1 MLVRPALVPSWPPG
15 LVDLFGRE
23 GPLLLE
29 VGFGDGRFTA
39 ELAKAHPDW
48 LILGAEVSASSVLRA
63 YRRLRQEGVG
73 NVRLYH
79 GQGTFALRNLVP
91 PGSLRRVIVN
101 FPDPWPK
108 KRHQAK
114 RLSREEFFRKLSI
127 RLVEGGDL
135 LLTTDH
141 EEYFRFALEEAAKT
155 GLYRVEV
162 REPPKAHLRTKYAL
176 KWKAAGRT
184 FFHAVFT
191 KVGVALPEGQTRLA
205 DPTPWPP
212 IRRYEVAHALLTG
225 TLPQEL
231 RLAKVP
237 LVTPKGVV
245 VFLEVARGET
255 GFYVLTHVEEE
266 DLTQDLLLEV
276 RRSARGIYAG
286 VSRFGSPLITEGV
299 KEAVRALMAKLIGM
313 GLEVVQDHT

>member
-1 MLVRPALVPSWPPG
+1 M
-15 LVDLFGRE
+15 VDLFGRE
-23 GPLLLE
+23 GPLVLE

-39 ELAKAHPDW
+39 ELAKAHPEW
-48 LILGAEVSASSVLRA
+48 LILGAEVSAASVLRA
-63 YRRLRQEGVG
+63 YRRLKREGIG

-79 GQGTFALRNLVP
+79 GQGPFALRNLVP
-91 PGSLRRVIVN
+91 PGGLRRVIVN

-108 KRHQAK
+108 RRHQGK
-114 RLSREEFFRKLSI
+114 RLLGEGFFRRLST
-127 RLVEGGDL
+127 RLMGGGDL

-141 EEYFRFALEEAAKT
+141 EEYFRFALEEGKRS

-162 REPPKAHLRTKYAL
+162 KEPPEAHLRTKYAL
-176 KWKAAGRT
+176 KWKEAGRT

-191 KVGVALPEGQTRLA
+191 KVAE

-212 IRRYEVAHALLTG
+212 IRRYEVAHALLRG
-225 TLPQEL
+225 ELPKEL
-231 RLAKVP
+231 TLAKAPVAIP
-237 LVTPKGVV
+237 GGVA
-245 VFLEVARGET
+245 VFLEVARGEE

-276 RRSARGIYAG
+276 RRSAHGLYAG

-299 KEAVRALMAKLIGM
+299 KGAVRALVRELEGM

>member
-1 MLVRPALVPSWPPG
+1 MV
-15 LVDLFGRE
+15 
-23 GPLLLE
+23 LE

-39 ELAKAHPDW
+39 ELAKAHPEW
-48 LILGAEVSASSVLRA
+48 LILGAEVSAASVQRA
-63 YRRLRQEGVG
+63 YRRLRREGIA

-79 GQGTFALRNLVP
+79 GQGLFALRNLVP
-91 PGSLRRVIVN
+91 PGSLKRVIVN

-108 KRHQAK
+108 KRHQRK
-114 RLSREEFFRKLSI
+114 RLLQEGFFRRLST

-141 EEYFRFALEEAAKT
+141 EAYFHFALEEAKRS

-162 REPPKAHLRTKYAL
+162 KEPPEAHLRTKYAL
-176 KWKAAGRT
+176 KWKEAGRT

-191 KVGVALPEGQTRLA
+191 KVAE

-212 IRRYEVAHALLTG
+212 IRRYEVAHALLRG
-225 TLPQEL
+225 ELPKEL
-231 RLAKVP
+231 TLAKAPVAVP
-237 LVTPKGVV
+237 GGVA
-245 VFLEVARGET
+245 VFLEVARGEE

-276 RRSARGIYAG
+276 RRSARGLYAG

-299 KEAVRALMAKLIGM
+299 KEAVRALVRELGRV

>member
-1 MLVRPALVPSWPPG
+1 MLVRPALLPLWPPR
-15 LVDLFGRE
+15 VIDLFGRE
-23 GPLLLE
+23 GPLVLE
-29 VGFGDGRFTA
+29 VGFGDGRFTVD
-39 ELAKAHPDW
+39 LAKAHPEW
-48 LILGAEVSASSVLRA
+48 LILGAEVSAASVQRA
-63 YRRLRQEGVG
+63 YRRLRREGIG

-79 GQGTFALRNLVP
+79 GQGLFALRNLVP
-91 PGSLRRVIVN
+91 PGSLKRVIVN

-108 KRHQAK
+108 KRHQRK
-114 RLSREEFFRKLSI
+114 RLLQEGFFRRLST

-141 EEYFRFALEEAAKT
+141 EEYFRLALEEAERS

-162 REPPKAHLRTKYAL
+162 KEPPETHLRTKYAL
-176 KWKAAGRT
+176 KWKEAGRI

-191 KVGVALPEGQTRLA
+191 KMAE

-212 IRRYEVAHALLTG
+212 IRRYEVAHALLRG
-225 TLPQEL
+225 ELPKEL
-231 RLAKVP
+231 TLAKASVAIP
-237 LVTPKGVV
+237 GGMA
-245 VFLEVARGET
+245 VFLEVARGEE

-276 RRSARGIYAG
+276 RRSARGLYAG

-299 KEAVRALMAKLIGM
+299 KEAVRALVRELGRV

>member
-1 MLVRPALVPSWPPG
+1 M
-15 LVDLFGRE
+15 DLFGRE
-23 GPLLLE
+23 GPLVLE

-39 ELAKAHPDW
+39 ELAKAHPEW
-48 LILGAEVSASSVLRA
+48 LILGAEVSAASVLRA
-63 YRRLRQEGVG
+63 YRRLKREGIG

-79 GQGTFALRNLVP
+79 GQGPFALRNLVP

-108 KRHQAK
+108 KRHQRK
-114 RLSREEFFRKLSI
+114 RLLQEGFFRRLST

-141 EEYFRFALEEAAKT
+141 EEYFCFALEEAKRS

-162 REPPKAHLRTKYAL
+162 KEPPEAHLRTKYAL
-176 KWKAAGRT
+176 KWKEAGRI

-191 KVGVALPEGQTRLA
+191 KVAE

-212 IRRYEVAHALLTG
+212 IRRYEVAHALLRG
-225 TLPQEL
+225 ELPKEL
-231 RLAKVP
+231 TLAKAPVAIP
-237 LVTPKGVV
+237 GGVA
-245 VFLEVARGET
+245 VFLEVARGEE

-276 RRSARGIYAG
+276 RRSAHGLYAG

-299 KEAVRALMAKLIGM
+299 KEVVRALVQELGRV

>member
-1 MLVRPALVPSWPPG
+1 VLVRPALLPLWPPR
-15 LVDLFGRE
+15 VKDLFGRE
-23 GPLLLE
+23 GPLVLE

-39 ELAKAHPDW
+39 ELAKAHPEW
-48 LILGAEVSASSVLRA
+48 LILGAEVSAASVLRA
-63 YRRLRQEGVG
+63 YRRLKREGIG

-79 GQGTFALRNLVP
+79 GQGPFALRNLVP

-108 KRHQAK
+108 KRHQRK
-114 RLSREEFFRKLSI
+114 RLLQEGFFRRLST
-127 RLVEGGDL
+127 RLMGGGDL

-141 EEYFRFALEEAAKT
+141 EEYFRFALEEAKRS

-162 REPPKAHLRTKYAL
+162 KEPPEAHLRTKYAL
-176 KWKAAGRT
+176 KWKEAGRT

-191 KVGVALPEGQTRLA
+191 KVAE

-212 IRRYEVAHALLTG
+212 IRRYEVAHALLRG
-225 TLPQEL
+225 ELPKEL
-231 RLAKVP
+231 TLAKAPVAIP
-237 LVTPKGVV
+237 GGVA
-245 VFLEVARGET
+245 VFLEVARGEE

-276 RRSARGIYAG
+276 RRSAHGLYAG

-299 KEAVRALMAKLIGM
+299 KEAVRALVQELGGV

>member
-1 MLVRPALVPSWPPG
+1 LV
-15 LVDLFGRE
+15 
-23 GPLLLE
+23 LE

-39 ELAKAHPDW
+39 ELAKAHPEW
-48 LILGAEVSASSVLRA
+48 LILGAEVSAASVQRA
-63 YRRLRQEGVG
+63 YRRLRREGIA

-79 GQGTFALRNLVP
+79 GQGLFALRNLVP
-91 PGSLRRVIVN
+91 PGSLKRVIVN

-108 KRHQAK
+108 KRHQRK
-114 RLSREEFFRKLSI
+114 RLLQEGFFRRLST

-141 EEYFRFALEEAAKT
+141 EEYFHFALEEAKRS

-162 REPPKAHLRTKYAL
+162 KEPPEAHLRTKYAL
-176 KWKAAGRT
+176 KWKEAGRT

-191 KVGVALPEGQTRLA
+191 KVAE

-212 IRRYEVAHALLTG
+212 IRRYEVAHALLRG
-225 TLPQEL
+225 ELPKEL
-231 RLAKVP
+231 TLAKAPVAVP
-237 LVTPKGVV
+237 GGVA
-245 VFLEVARGET
+245 VFLEVARGEE

-276 RRSARGIYAG
+276 RRSARGLYAG

-299 KEAVRALMAKLIGM
+299 KEAVRALERELGRV
-313 GLEVVQDHT
+313 GLEVVQDRT

>member
-1 MLVRPALVPSWPPG
+1 M
-15 LVDLFGRE
+15 DLFGRE
-23 GPLLLE
+23 GPLVLE

-39 ELAKAHPDW
+39 ELAKAHPEW
-48 LILGAEVSASSVLRA
+48 LILGAEVSAASVLRA
-63 YRRLRQEGVG
+63 YRRLKREGIG

-79 GQGTFALRNLVP
+79 GQGPFALRNLVP

-108 KRHQAK
+108 KRHQRK
-114 RLSREEFFRKLSI
+114 RLLQEGFFRRLST
-127 RLVEGGDL
+127 RLEEGGDL

-141 EEYFRFALEEAAKT
+141 EEYFRFALEEAKRS

-162 REPPKAHLRTKYAL
+162 KEPPEAHLRTKYAL
-176 KWKAAGRT
+176 KWKEAGRT

-191 KVGVALPEGQTRLA
+191 KVAE

-212 IRRYEVAHALLTG
+212 IRRYEVAHALLRG
-225 TLPQEL
+225 ELPKEL
-231 RLAKVP
+231 TLAKAPVAVP
-237 LVTPKGVV
+237 GGVA
-245 VFLEVARGET
+245 VFLEVARGEE

-276 RRSARGIYAG
+276 RRSAHGLYAG

-299 KEAVRALMAKLIGM
+299 KEAVRALVQELGRV

>member
-1 MLVRPALVPSWPPG
+1 MA
-15 LVDLFGRE
+15 DLFGRE
-23 GPLLLE
+23 GPLVLE

-39 ELAKAHPDW
+39 ELAKAHPEW
-48 LILGAEVSASSVLRA
+48 LILGAEISAASVLRA
-63 YRRLRQEGVG
+63 YRRLRREGIG

-79 GQGTFALRNLVP
+79 GQGPFALRNLVP
-91 PGSLRRVIVN
+91 PRSLRRVIVN

-108 KRHQAK
+108 KRHQRK
-114 RLSREEFFRKLSI
+114 RLLQEGFFRRLST

-141 EEYFRFALEEAAKT
+141 EEYFRFALEEAERS
-155 GLYRVEV
+155 GLYRLEV
-162 REPPKAHLRTKYAL
+162 REPPEAHLRTKYAL
-176 KWKAAGRT
+176 KWREAGRS

-191 KVGVALPEGQTRLA
+191 KVAE
-205 DPTPWPP
+205 DPHPWPP
-212 IRRYEVAHALLTG
+212 IRRYEVAHALLKG
-225 TLPQEL
+225 NLPE
-231 RLAKVP
+231 RLVLPRTP
-237 LVTPKGVV
+237 LALPGGVA
-245 VFLEVARGET
+245 VFLEVARGEE

-276 RRSARGIYAG
+276 RRSAHGVYAG

-299 KEAVRALMAKLIGM
+299 KEAVRALVRELGKA

>member
-1 MLVRPALVPSWPPG
+1 MLVRPALLPLWPPR

-23 GPLLLE
+23 GPLVLE

-39 ELAKAHPDW
+39 ELAKAHPEW
-48 LILGAEVSASSVLRA
+48 LILGAEVSAASVQRA
-63 YRRLRQEGVG
+63 YRRLRREGIA

-79 GQGTFALRNLVP
+79 GQGLFALRNLVP
-91 PGSLRRVIVN
+91 PGSLKRVIVN

-108 KRHQAK
+108 KRHQRK
-114 RLSREEFFRKLSI
+114 RLLQEGFFRRLST
-127 RLVEGGDL
+127 RLMEGGDL

-141 EEYFRFALEEAAKT
+141 EAYFRFALEEAKRS

-162 REPPKAHLRTKYAL
+162 KEPPEAHLRTKYAL
-176 KWKAAGRT
+176 KWKEAGRT

-191 KVGVALPEGQTRLA
+191 KVAE

-212 IRRYEVAHALLTG
+212 IRRYEVAHALLRG
-225 TLPQEL
+225 ELPKEL
-231 RLAKVP
+231 TLAKAPVAVP
-237 LVTPKGVV
+237 GGVA
-245 VFLEVARGET
+245 VFLEVARGEE

-276 RRSARGIYAG
+276 RRSARGLYAG

-299 KEAVRALMAKLIGM
+299 KEAVRALVRELGRV

>member
-1 MLVRPALVPSWPPG
+1 MV
-15 LVDLFGRE
+15 
-23 GPLLLE
+23 LE

-39 ELAKAHPDW
+39 ELAKAHPEW
-48 LILGAEVSASSVLRA
+48 LILGAEVSAASVLRA
-63 YRRLRQEGVG
+63 YRRLKREGIG

-79 GQGTFALRNLVP
+79 GQGPFALRNLVP
-91 PGSLRRVIVN
+91 PGGLRRVIVN

-108 KRHQAK
+108 RRHQGK
-114 RLSREEFFRKLSI
+114 RLLGEGFFRRLST
-127 RLVEGGDL
+127 RLMGGGDL

-141 EEYFRFALEEAAKT
+141 EEYFRFALEEGKRS

-162 REPPKAHLRTKYAL
+162 KEPPEAHLRTKYAL
-176 KWKAAGRT
+176 KWKEAGRT

-191 KVGVALPEGQTRLA
+191 KVAE

-212 IRRYEVAHALLTG
+212 IRRYEVAHALLRG
-225 TLPQEL
+225 ELPKEL
-231 RLAKVP
+231 TLAKAPVAIP
-237 LVTPKGVV
+237 GGVA
-245 VFLEVARGET
+245 VFLEVARGEE

-276 RRSARGIYAG
+276 RRSAHGLYAG

-299 KEAVRALMAKLIGM
+299 KGAVRALVRELEGM

>member
-1 MLVRPALVPSWPPG
+1 MLVRPALLPVWPPR
-15 LVDLFGRE
+15 VADLFGRE
-23 GPLLLE
+23 GPLVLE

-39 ELAKAHPDW
+39 ELAKAHPEW
-48 LILGAEVSASSVLRA
+48 LILGAEVSAASVLRA
-63 YRRLRQEGVG
+63 YRRLKREGIG

-79 GQGTFALRNLVP
+79 GQGPFALRNLVP

-108 KRHQAK
+108 KRHQRK
-114 RLSREEFFRKLSI
+114 RLLQGGFFRRLST
-127 RLVEGGDL
+127 RLMGGGDL

-141 EEYFRFALEEAAKT
+141 EEYFRFALEEAKRS

-162 REPPKAHLRTKYAL
+162 KEPPEAHLRTKYAL
-176 KWKAAGRT
+176 KWKEAGRT

-191 KVGVALPEGQTRLA
+191 KVAE

-212 IRRYEVAHALLTG
+212 IRRYEVAHALLRG
-225 TLPQEL
+225 ELPKEL
-231 RLAKVP
+231 TLAKAPVAIP
-237 LVTPKGVV
+237 GGVA
-245 VFLEVARGET
+245 VFLEVARGEE

-276 RRSARGIYAG
+276 RRSAHGLYAG

-299 KEAVRALMAKLIGM
+299 KEAVRVLVRELGGV

>member
-1 MLVRPALVPSWPPG
+1 MLVRPALLPSWPPG
-15 LVDLFGRE
+15 VADLFGRE
-23 GPLLLE
+23 GPLVLE

-39 ELAKAHPDW
+39 ELAKAHPEW
-48 LILGAEVSASSVLRA
+48 LILGAEISAASVLRA
-63 YRRLRQEGVG
+63 YRRLRREGIG

-79 GQGTFALRNLVP
+79 GQGPFALRNLVP
-91 PGSLRRVIVN
+91 PRSLRRVIVN

-108 KRHQAK
+108 KRHQRK
-114 RLSREEFFRKLSI
+114 RLLQEGFFRRLST

-141 EEYFRFALEEAAKT
+141 EEYFRFALEEAERS
-155 GLYRVEV
+155 GLYRLEV
-162 REPPKAHLRTKYAL
+162 REPPEAHLRTKYAL
-176 KWKAAGRT
+176 KWREAGRS

-191 KVGVALPEGQTRLA
+191 KVAE
-205 DPTPWPP
+205 DPHPWPP
-212 IRRYEVAHALLTG
+212 IRRYEVAHALLKG
-225 TLPQEL
+225 NLPE
-231 RLAKVP
+231 RLVLPRTP
-237 LVTPKGVV
+237 LALPGGVA
-245 VFLEVARGET
+245 VFLEVARGEE

-276 RRSARGIYAG
+276 RRSAHGVYAG

-299 KEAVRALMAKLIGM
+299 KEAVRALVRELGKA

>member
-1 MLVRPALVPSWPPG
+1 M
-15 LVDLFGRE
+15 DLFGRE
-23 GPLLLE
+23 GPLVLE

-39 ELAKAHPDW
+39 ELAKAHPEW
-48 LILGAEVSASSVLRA
+48 LILGAEVSAASVLRA
-63 YRRLRQEGVG
+63 YRRLKREGIG

-79 GQGTFALRNLVP
+79 GQGPFALRNLVP

-108 KRHQAK
+108 KRHQRK
-114 RLSREEFFRKLSI
+114 RLLQEGFFRRLST
-127 RLVEGGDL
+127 RLVKGGDL

-141 EEYFRFALEEAAKT
+141 EEYFRFALEEAKRS
-155 GLYRVEV
+155 GLYQVEV
-162 REPPKAHLRTKYAL
+162 KEPPEAHLRTKYAL
-176 KWKAAGRT
+176 KWKEAGRT

-191 KVGVALPEGQTRLA
+191 KVAE

-212 IRRYEVAHALLTG
+212 IRRYEVAHALLRG
-225 TLPQEL
+225 ELPKEL
-231 RLAKVP
+231 TLAKAPVAIP
-237 LVTPKGVV
+237 GGVA
-245 VFLEVARGET
+245 VFLEVARGEE

-276 RRSARGIYAG
+276 RRSAHGLYVG

-299 KEAVRALMAKLIGM
+299 KEAVRALVQELGRV

>member
-1 MLVRPALVPSWPPG
+1 MLVRPALLPSWPPKVG
-15 LVDLFGRE
+15 DLFGRE
-23 GPLLLE
+23 GPLVLE

-39 ELAKAHPDW
+39 ELAKAHPHW
-48 LILGAEVSASSVLRA
+48 LILGAEVSAASVQRA
-63 YRRLRQEGVG
+63 YRRLKREGIG

-79 GQGTFALRNLVP
+79 GQGPFALRNLVP

-108 KRHQAK
+108 KRHQKK
-114 RLSREEFFRKLSI
+114 RLLQEGFFRRLST
-127 RLVEGGDL
+127 RLGEGGDL

-141 EEYFRFALEEAAKT
+141 EEYFRFALEEAERT

-162 REPPKAHLRTKYAL
+162 KDPPEAHLRTKYAL
-176 KWKAAGRT
+176 KWREAGRT

-191 KVGVALPEGQTRLA
+191 KVAE

-212 IRRYEVAHALLTG
+212 IRRYQVAHALLRG
-225 TLPQEL
+225 NLPEKFVL
-231 RLAKVP
+231 VKAPVVVP
-237 LVTPKGVV
+237 GGVA
-245 VFLEVARGET
+245 VFLEVARGEE
-255 GFYVLTHVEEE
+255 GVYVLTHVEEE
-266 DLTQDLLLEV
+266 DLTQDVLLEV
-276 RRSARGIYAG
+276 RRSAKGVFAG

-299 KEAVRALMAKLIGM
+299 KAVVRALVRELEGV

>member
-1 MLVRPALVPSWPPG
+1 MLVRPALLPLWPPRV
-15 LVDLFGRE
+15 VDLFGRE
-23 GPLLLE
+23 GPLVLE

-39 ELAKAHPDW
+39 ELAKAHPEW
-48 LILGAEVSASSVLRA
+48 LILGAEVSAASVLRA
-63 YRRLRQEGVG
+63 YRRLRREGIG

-79 GQGTFALRNLVP
+79 GQGPFALRNLVP
-91 PGSLRRVIVN
+91 PGSLRRVVVN

-108 KRHQAK
+108 RRHQGK
-114 RLSREEFFRKLSI
+114 RLLGEGFFRRLST
-127 RLVEGGDL
+127 RLMGGGDL

-141 EEYFRFALEEAAKT
+141 EEYFRFALEEGKRS

-162 REPPKAHLRTKYAL
+162 KEPPEAHLRTKYAL
-176 KWKAAGRT
+176 KWKEAGRT

-191 KVGVALPEGQTRLA
+191 KVAE

-212 IRRYEVAHALLTG
+212 IRRYEVAHALLRG
-225 TLPQEL
+225 ELPKEL
-231 RLAKVP
+231 ALAKAPVAIP
-237 LVTPKGVV
+237 GGVA
-245 VFLEVARGET
+245 VFLEVARGEE

-276 RRSARGIYAG
+276 RRSAHGLYAG
-286 VSRFGSPLITEGV
+286 ISRFGSPLVTEGV
-299 KEAVRALMAKLIGM
+299 KEAVRALVRELGRV

>member
-1 MLVRPALVPSWPPG
+1 M
-15 LVDLFGRE
+15 DLFGRE
-23 GPLLLE
+23 GPLVLE

-39 ELAKAHPDW
+39 ELAKAHPEW
-48 LILGAEVSASSVLRA
+48 LILGAEVSAASVLRA
-63 YRRLRQEGVG
+63 YRRLKREGIG

-79 GQGTFALRNLVP
+79 GQGPFALRNLVP

-108 KRHQAK
+108 KRHQRK
-114 RLSREEFFRKLSI
+114 RLLQEGFFRRLST

-141 EEYFRFALEEAAKT
+141 EEYFRFALEEAKRS

-162 REPPKAHLRTKYAL
+162 KEPPEAHLRTKYAL
-176 KWKAAGRT
+176 KWKEAGRI

-191 KVGVALPEGQTRLA
+191 KVAE

-212 IRRYEVAHALLTG
+212 IRRYEVAHVLLRG
-225 TLPQEL
+225 ELPKEL
-231 RLAKVP
+231 TLAKAPVAIP
-237 LVTPKGVV
+237 GGVA
-245 VFLEVARGET
+245 VFLEVARGEE

-276 RRSARGIYAG
+276 RRSAHGLYAG

-299 KEAVRALMAKLIGM
+299 KEVVRALVRELGRV

>member
-1 MLVRPALVPSWPPG
+1 MV
-15 LVDLFGRE
+15 
-23 GPLLLE
+23 LE

-39 ELAKAHPDW
+39 ELAKAHPEW
-48 LILGAEVSASSVLRA
+48 LILGAEVSAASVQRA
-63 YRRLRQEGVG
+63 YRRLRREGIA

-79 GQGTFALRNLVP
+79 GQGLFALRNLVP
-91 PGSLRRVIVN
+91 PGSLKRVIVN

-108 KRHQAK
+108 KRHQRK
-114 RLSREEFFRKLSI
+114 RLLQEGFFRRLST
-127 RLVEGGDL
+127 RLMEGGDL

-141 EEYFRFALEEAAKT
+141 EAYFRFALEEAKRS

-162 REPPKAHLRTKYAL
+162 KEPPEAHLRTKYAL
-176 KWKAAGRT
+176 KWKEAGRT

-191 KVGVALPEGQTRLA
+191 KVAE

-212 IRRYEVAHALLTG
+212 IRRYEVAHALLRG
-225 TLPQEL
+225 ELPKEL
-231 RLAKVP
+231 TLAKAPVAIP
-237 LVTPKGVV
+237 GGVA
-245 VFLEVARGET
+245 VFLEVARGEE

-276 RRSARGIYAG
+276 RRSARGLYAG

-299 KEAVRALMAKLIGM
+299 KEAVRALVRELGRV

>member
-1 MLVRPALVPSWPPG
+1 MLVRPALLPLWPPR
-15 LVDLFGRE
+15 VMDLFGRE
-23 GPLLLE
+23 GPLVLE

-39 ELAKAHPDW
+39 ELAKAHPEW
-48 LILGAEVSASSVLRA
+48 LILGAEVSAASVLRA
-63 YRRLRQEGVG
+63 YRRLKREGIG

-79 GQGTFALRNLVP
+79 GQGPFALRNLVP

-108 KRHQAK
+108 KRHQRK
-114 RLSREEFFRKLSI
+114 RLLQEGFFRRLST
-127 RLVEGGDL
+127 RLMEGGDL

-141 EEYFRFALEEAAKT
+141 EEYFRFALEEAKRS

-162 REPPKAHLRTKYAL
+162 KEPPEAHLRTKYAL
-176 KWKAAGRT
+176 KWKEAGRT

-191 KVGVALPEGQTRLA
+191 KVAE

-212 IRRYEVAHALLTG
+212 IRRYEVAHALLRG
-225 TLPQEL
+225 ELPKEL
-231 RLAKVP
+231 TLAKAPVAIP
-237 LVTPKGVV
+237 GGVA
-245 VFLEVARGET
+245 VFLEVARGEE

-276 RRSARGIYAG
+276 RRSAHGLYAG

-299 KEAVRALMAKLIGM
+299 KEAVRALVQELGRV

>member
-1 MLVRPALVPSWPPG
+1 LV
-15 LVDLFGRE
+15 
-23 GPLLLE
+23 LE

-39 ELAKAHPDW
+39 ELAKAHPEW
-48 LILGAEVSASSVLRA
+48 LILGAEVSAASVQRA
-63 YRRLRQEGVG
+63 YRRLRREGIA

-79 GQGTFALRNLVP
+79 GQGLFALRNLVP
-91 PGSLRRVIVN
+91 PGSLKRVIVN

-108 KRHQAK
+108 KRHQRK
-114 RLSREEFFRKLSI
+114 RLLQEGFFRRLST

-141 EEYFRFALEEAAKT
+141 EEYFHFALEEAKRS

-162 REPPKAHLRTKYAL
+162 KEPPEAHLRTKYAL
-176 KWKAAGRT
+176 KWKEAGRT

-191 KVGVALPEGQTRLA
+191 KVAE

-212 IRRYEVAHALLTG
+212 IRRYEVAHALLRG
-225 TLPQEL
+225 ELPKEL
-231 RLAKVP
+231 TLAKAPVAVP
-237 LVTPKGVV
+237 GGVA
-245 VFLEVARGET
+245 VFLEVARGEE

-276 RRSARGIYAG
+276 RRSARGLYAG

-299 KEAVRALMAKLIGM
+299 KEAVRALVRELGRV

>member
-1 MLVRPALVPSWPPG
+1 MLVRPALLPLWPPR

-23 GPLLLE
+23 GPLVLE

-39 ELAKAHPDW
+39 ELAKAHPEW
-48 LILGAEVSASSVLRA
+48 LILGAEVSAASVQRA
-63 YRRLRQEGVG
+63 YRRLRREGIA

-79 GQGTFALRNLVP
+79 GQGLFALRNLVP
-91 PGSLRRVIVN
+91 PGSLKRVIVN

-108 KRHQAK
+108 KRHQRK
-114 RLSREEFFRKLSI
+114 RLLQEGFFRRLST
-127 RLVEGGDL
+127 RLMEGGDL

-141 EEYFRFALEEAAKT
+141 EAYFRFALEEAKRS

-162 REPPKAHLRTKYAL
+162 KEPPEAHLRTKYAL
-176 KWKAAGRT
+176 KWKEAGRT

-191 KVGVALPEGQTRLA
+191 KVAE

-212 IRRYEVAHALLTG
+212 IRRYEVAHALLRG
-225 TLPQEL
+225 ELPKEL
-231 RLAKVP
+231 TLAKAPVAIP
-237 LVTPKGVV
+237 GGVA
-245 VFLEVARGET
+245 VFLEVARGEE

-276 RRSARGIYAG
+276 RRSARGLYAG

-299 KEAVRALMAKLIGM
+299 KEAVRALVRELGRV

>member
-1 MLVRPALVPSWPPG
+1 MV
-15 LVDLFGRE
+15 
-23 GPLLLE
+23 LE

-39 ELAKAHPDW
+39 ELAKAHPEW
-48 LILGAEVSASSVLRA
+48 LILGAEVSAASVLRA
-63 YRRLRQEGVG
+63 YRRLRREGIG
-73 NVRLYH
+73 NVRFYH
-79 GQGTFALRNLVP
+79 GQGPFALRNLVP

-108 KRHQAK
+108 KRHQRK
-114 RLSREEFFRKLSI
+114 RLLQEGFFRRLST

-141 EEYFRFALEEAAKT
+141 EEYFRFALEEAERS

-162 REPPKAHLRTKYAL
+162 KEPPEAHLRTKYAL
-176 KWKAAGRT
+176 KWKEAGRA

-191 KVGVALPEGQTRLA
+191 KVAE

-212 IRRYEVAHALLTG
+212 TRRYEVAHALLRG
-225 TLPQEL
+225 ELPKELTLAQAPV
-231 RLAKVP
+231 AIP
-237 LVTPKGVV
+237 GGVA
-245 VFLEVARGET
+245 VFLELARGEE
-255 GFYVLTHVEEE
+255 GLYVLTHVEEE

-276 RRSARGIYAG
+276 RRSAHGLYAG

-299 KEAVRALMAKLIGM
+299 KGAVRALVRELERV